1 MLRQDKNESGGARR
15 QTSSSLYAL
24 SHVASFGLLVGAAV
38 LVGYYFGTW
47 LDKVYGTAPWLMIL
61 CLVLFIVG
69 AFVKFIQITG
79 DLAKREK
86 RVEEK
91 RK

>member
-1 MLRQDKNESGGARR
+1 MLRQDKNESDGARK
-15 QTSSSLYAL
+15 QGSGALYAL

-38 LVGYYFGTW
+38 LIGYYFGTW
-47 LDKVYGTAPWLMIL
+47 LDSVCGTTPWLMVTS
-61 CLVLFIVG
+61 LVLFIVG

-86 RVEEK
+86 RAEGN